1 MEFKDI
7 FTQLRTLLTNTMGA
21 EISFGQPTKVGDLHV
36 IPVAKVA
43 FGFGGGGGNSASARK
58 KEAKETPEAE
68 NPAEPKEEKA
78 KGNNFGG
85 GGGGGAKT
93 YPLGIYT
100 LKGDSVK
107 FHPVI
112 SIKEILAVMA
122 FISVLLIR
130 FRKINRKGK

>member
-7 FTQLRTLLTNTMGA
+7 FTQLRTLLSNTMGA

-43 FGFGGGGGNSASARK
+43 FGFGGGGGSSASARK

-100 LKGDSVK
+100 LKG
-107 FHPVI
+107 
-112 SIKEILAVMA
+112 
-122 FISVLLIR
+122 
-130 FRKINRKGK
+130 

>member
-1 MEFKDI
+1 
-7 FTQLRTLLTNTMGA
+7 MGA

-43 FGFGGGGGNSASARK
+43 FGFGGGGGNSASAK
-58 KEAKETPEAE
+58 KKE
-68 NPAEPKEEKA
+68 NPAAQEAEEQGETTDEKA
-78 KGNNFGG
+78 KSNNFGG

-93 YPLGIYT
+93 YPIGIYT
-100 LKGDSVK
+100 LKGDAVK

-112 SIKEILAVMA
+112 SVKEILAVMA

-130 FRKINRKGK
+130 LRKKNRKGK

>member
-1 MEFKDI
+1 MEMKDI
-7 FTQLRTLLTNTMGA
+7 FSQLRSLLTNTMGA

-43 FGFGGGGGNSASARK
+43 FGFGGGGGNSASAK
-58 KEAKETPEAE
+58 KKE
-68 NPAEPKEEKA
+68 NPAAQEAEEQGETTDEKA
-78 KGNNFGG
+78 KINNFGG

-93 YPLGIYT
+93 YPIGIYT
-100 LKGDSVK
+100 LKGDAVK

-112 SIKEILAVMA
+112 SVKEILAVMA

-130 FRKINRKGK
+130 LRKKNRKGK

>member
-1 MEFKDI
+1 MEMKDI
-7 FTQLRTLLTNTMGA
+7 FSQLRSLLTNTMGA

-43 FGFGGGGGNSASARK
+43 FGFGGGGGNSASAK
-58 KEAKETPEAE
+58 KKE
-68 NPAEPKEEKA
+68 NPAAQEAEEQGETTDEKA
-78 KGNNFGG
+78 KSNNFGG

-93 YPLGIYT
+93 YPIGIYT
-100 LKGDSVK
+100 LKGDAVK

-112 SIKEILAVMA
+112 SVKEILAVMA

-130 FRKINRKGK
+130 LRKKNRKGK